1 MRLRTARATR
11 PTPAER
17 MRSIIAVARSMTVVT
32 DGHRHEIHTADG
44 TPAMGRVHLHEP
56 TEDLDRRGAPRIP
69 IRVELT
75 DVAPTPVRDR
85 VRARVTLTGLVA
97 SAYGAESAAS
107 TCVFLGQAVI
117 EDAEGRTYVPL
128 SQLTAAA
135 PDPLAGCEAAM
146 LHHLVADHPD
156 LVTRLLRLASS
167 HLKRDLVRA
176 LPLAIDRYG
185 LTLRLERAAGQHD
198 VRLPFPTPLADV
210 EQVGPRVRALLTTAR
225 RASHSRLF
233 A

>member
-17 MRSIIAVARSMTVVT
+17 MRSVIAVARSMTVVT
-32 DGHRHEIHTADG
+32 DGLRHEVHDTDG
-44 TPAMGRVHLHEP
+44 TPATGRLHLHGP
-56 TEDLDRRGAPRIP
+56 TDDFGDGVPRIP

-75 DVAPTPVRDR
+75 DIAPTPVRDR
-85 VRARVTLTGLVA
+85 VRARVTLTGLVT
-97 SAYGAESAAS
+97 SPYGPEAAGS
-107 TCVFLGQAVI
+107 TCVTLGQAVL
-117 EDAEGRTYVPL
+117 EDADGRTYVPL
-128 SQLTAAA
+128 DRLATAE

-156 LVTRLLRLASS
+156 LVTRLLRLAASD
-167 HLKRDLVRA
+167 LKRDLVRA

-185 LTLRLERAAGQHD
+185 ITLRLERPGGRHD
-198 VRLPFPTPLADV
+198 LRLPFPTPLADAD
-210 EQVGPRVRALLTTAR
+210 QVGPRIRSLLTTAR